1 MLHLYLFAKINRG
14 SQTYHNR
21 YLLPILYRSKNVEI
35 QGSGIRKVLELCKKN
50 NVNYSYYNNEYGFR
64 FSFSRTNV
72 TLQLTKTDLLVFNE
86 LKYNPHS
93 S

>member
-1 MLHLYLFAKINRG
+1 M
-14 SQTYHNR
+14 
-21 YLLPILYRSKNVEI
+21 
-35 QGSGIRKVLELCKKN
+35 KKN
-50 NVNYSYYNNEYGFR
+50 NVNYLYYNNEYGFR

>member
-35 QGSGIRKVLELCKKN
+35 QGSGIRKVLEL
-50 NVNYSYYNNEYGFR
+50 
-64 FSFSRTNV
+64 
-72 TLQLTKTDLLVFNE
+72 
-86 LKYNPHS
+86 
-93 S
+93 

>member
-1 MLHLYLFAKINRG
+1 MH
-14 SQTYHNR
+14 HNW

-72 TLQLTKTDLLVFNE
+72 TSNVTSNVTLQLTKTDLLVFNE

>member
-1 MLHLYLFAKINRG
+1 M
-14 SQTYHNR
+14 
-21 YLLPILYRSKNVEI
+21 
-35 QGSGIRKVLELCKKN
+35 KKN
-50 NVNYSYYNNEYGFR
+50 NVNYLYYNNEYGFR
-64 FSFSRTNV
+64 FSFSRTNVTSNV